1 MWGAKGVTSK
11 TSSGVSSMKCGKWS
25 AIWIF
30 NWEGKPLSEESRVS
44 GLGFVEKSVL
54 AETGWVLVFFKLG
67 VSFLLFLSWVLLALT
82 FTFSLVS
89 TYQFPILPFRDK
101 CSKDHH
107 SSQLKI
113 DMDFAGTKE
122 ND

>member
-44 GLGFVEKSVL
+44 GSGFVEKSVL
-54 AETGWVLVFFKLG
+54 AETGWVLD
-67 VSFLLFLSWVLLALT
+67 FLSWVLV
-82 FTFSLVS
+82 FCYF
-89 TYQFPILPFRDK
+89 
-101 CSKDHH
+101 
-107 SSQLKI
+107 
-113 DMDFAGTKE
+113 
-122 ND
+122 